1 MICPG
6 PLLDHKALEASGE
19 FNKKDVLLVNFGAK
33 STNLIFKTPS
43 GFLVRTLNI
52 GQYTLTENIATL
64 FSTKIEKAESLKN
77 AYYSKIELNLDSQN
91 IEKLE
96 SSIQN
101 FYAKL
106 IQEISRCLVT
116 YKRLKRGKQ
125 PEEIIISGRG
135 AQSSELLNILAT
147 SQKIK
152 LSYFNPFNIVNE
164 LSSLDEDLTKLLPF
178 ILSEEMGF
186 VYYLLPNTDK
196 SHLVNLLPQKN
207 IDSLKKKQKTPFLIA
222 SSIIFSILPLSSYIH
237 QLNFNKSLTQSIS
250 EAKKIINS
258 NLSTIEKSNAQEKEL
273 EKLSV
278 INNVGHSFVDNLI
291 MFARN
296 THKNIEIID
305 DLQSI
310 INDNNISDVWLDTVK
325 FLPTPETNYSEHIN
339 IEGRYLVRAKNEKS
353 IASSEVNDHL
363 IDSNSK
369 KAELLTSIIE
379 ALPFTGMV
387 ISKTFS
393 TEGKGDLFKRNFTHF
408 SFTIKLK

>member
-1 MICPG
+1 M
-6 PLLDHKALEASGE
+6 
-19 FNKKDVLLVNFGAK
+19 
-33 STNLIFKTPS
+33 
-43 GFLVRTLNI
+43 
-52 GQYTLTENIATL
+52 

-207 IDSLKKKQKTPFLIA
+207 IDSLKKKQKNTFFNCELNYILNPSFIFLY
-222 SSIIFSILPLSSYIH
+222 P
-237 QLNFNKSLTQSIS
+237 
-250 EAKKIINS
+250 
-258 NLSTIEKSNAQEKEL
+258 ST
-273 EKLSV
+273 
-278 INNVGHSFVDNLI
+278 
-291 MFARN
+291 
-296 THKNIEIID
+296 
-305 DLQSI
+305 
-310 INDNNISDVWLDTVK
+310 
-325 FLPTPETNYSEHIN
+325 
-339 IEGRYLVRAKNEKS
+339 
-353 IASSEVNDHL
+353 
-363 IDSNSK
+363 
-369 KAELLTSIIE
+369 
-379 ALPFTGMV
+379 
-387 ISKTFS
+387 
-393 TEGKGDLFKRNFTHF
+393 
-408 SFTIKLK
+408 